1 MLEYNINLN
10 IKLPSLQLNKL
21 KCGIR
26 NNTELNLN
34 LSSNVIGDSND
45 QVSFLHKLILSDR
58 QVLMLCKALAN
69 NSSANTTLCV
79 TQLS

>member
-10 IKLPSLQLNKL
+10 IKLPSLQVNKL

>member
-1 MLEYNINLN
+1 M
-10 IKLPSLQLNKL
+10 PSLQLNKL

-45 QVSFLHKLILSDR
+45 QASFLHKLILSDR

>member
-45 QVSFLHKLILSDR
+45 QASFLHKLILSDR

-69 NSSANTTLCV
+69 NSSANTTLCI

>member
-34 LSSNVIGDSND
+34 LSSNVIGDSNE

>member
-34 LSSNVIGDSND
+34 LSSNVIGDSNE

-69 NSSANTTLCV
+69 NSSPNTTLCV

>member
-34 LSSNVIGDSND
+34 LSSNVTGDSND

>member
-1 MLEYNINLN
+1 M
-10 IKLPSLQLNKL
+10 QLNKL

-26 NNTELNLN
+26 NDTELNLN

-45 QVSFLHKLILSDR
+45 QASFLHKLILSDR
-58 QVLMLCKALAN
+58 QVLMLCKDLAI
-69 NSSANTTLCV
+69 NSAANTTVCI